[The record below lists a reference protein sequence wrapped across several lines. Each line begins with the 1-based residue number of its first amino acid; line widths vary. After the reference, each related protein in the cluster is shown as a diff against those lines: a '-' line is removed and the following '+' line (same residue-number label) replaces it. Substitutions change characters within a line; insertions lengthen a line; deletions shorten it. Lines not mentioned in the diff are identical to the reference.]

1 MAEKQKLEFINIRN
15 KRATFEYQII
25 ESFIAGIQLLGT
37 EIKSVRQGKVNMG
50 DAFCFFDK
58 GELFVRNL
66 HITEYEKGTHANHE
80 PLRERKLLMHKR
92 ELKKL
97 QSKIKERGFSIV
109 VLRCFTTE
117 RGLAKLEIA
126 LARGKKNYDKRESIK
141 QKDMERELD
150 RRF

>member
-97 QSKIKERGFSIV
+97 QSKIKERGF
-109 VLRCFTTE
+109 
-117 RGLAKLEIA
+117 
-126 LARGKKNYDKRESIK
+126 
-141 QKDMERELD
+141 
-150 RRF
+150 

>member
-150 RRF
+150 RMF